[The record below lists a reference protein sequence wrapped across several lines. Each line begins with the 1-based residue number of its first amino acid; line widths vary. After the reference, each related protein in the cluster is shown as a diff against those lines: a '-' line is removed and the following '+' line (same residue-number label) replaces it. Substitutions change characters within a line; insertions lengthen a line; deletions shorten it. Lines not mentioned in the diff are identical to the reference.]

1 MADWR
6 LSSRWECAGHGR
18 QQPIWEI
25 FYKIVIG
32 HELRYIDETVTGVGI
47 EEGGKFRFSIV
58 NV

>member
-1 MADWR
+1 M
-6 LSSRWECAGHGR
+6 
-18 QQPIWEI
+18 QPIWEI

-32 HELRYIDETVTGVGI
+32 HELHYIDETVTGVGI